1 MDWNLSPITDLN
13 LGRVRE
19 RLLCKAYN
27 ITIVA
32 INWIISAT
40 WAQR

>member
-1 MDWNLSPITDLN
+1 MDWNLSPTTGVN
-13 LGRVRE
+13 LGVLRE
-19 RLLCKAYN
+19 SLLRKAYN

-40 WAQR
+40 WVQR